1 MELIGQKVETM
12 AWQRPL
18 LELFLTLIH
27 QMFDFCAKVWLCSN
41 LLMKKLSSIRTDVRS
56 NIKNDFLEIDAT
68 KRNLTKIPN
77 HIAFAFLESSISLHE
92 VAQLVLWSIAC
103 GAKGI
108 SLYDPPGFIKQQK
121 PDLERMVNG
130 YVRQLVNCVEN
141 NQTFEISWN
150 GIGCS
155 NNGNRFTICLFSR
168 EDGQEDIVQAARK
181 LAEDVAKG
189 DLKVDDVNE
198 TRLEA
203 NLGSANKGL
212 PDPEV
217 LLRFGL
223 AHSNQGYPPWQIRL
237 SEIHDI
243 DTHHGISP
251 SDFLKVLLK
260 YSRCEQRYGR

>member
-1 MELIGQKVETM
+1 
-12 AWQRPL
+12 
-18 LELFLTLIH
+18 LIH
-27 QMFDFCAKVWLCSN
+27 QVFDFSSKVWLCSN
-41 LLMKKLSSIRTDVRS
+41 LLMKKLSPRRLKIFFDLLSYLFSFRTDVRS
-56 NIKNDFLEIDAT
+56 NIKNDFDEIDET
-68 KRNLTKIPN
+68 RQRILNSKFPKIPK

-108 SLYDPPGFIKQQK
+108 SLYDIQGFIKRRQ

-130 YVRQLVNCVEN
+130 HIRHLVNFVEHD
-141 NQTFEISWN
+141 QSFDISWN
-150 GIGCS
+150 GIGGS
-155 NNGNRFTICLFSR
+155 NGSRFTICLFSR
-168 EDGQEDIVQAARK
+168 EDGQEDIVLAARK

-223 AHSNQGYPPWQIRL
+223 AHSNQGYPPWQIHN

-260 YSRCEQRYGR
+260 YSRCEQRFGR